1 MDMPGVIF
9 VLGRDPECWLVELN
23 QPVQKLNF
31 EHAFFAGSFNLM
43 VELLVIDLPLRFD
56 QLRESQ
62 EAQRSA

>member
-31 EHAFFAGSFNLM
+31 KLAFFAGSIPRSTNYPIMMQPELID
-43 VELLVIDLPLRFD
+43 VEAVLN
-56 QLRESQ
+56 
-62 EAQRSA
+62 